1 MTLHASTPL
10 AYAQIRSCCTLANR
24 EKKIFVDW
32 TYHRVPRTS
41 AERKS
46 IVADAQTADTV
57 VVTLQCTDSLTA
69 ESIPDLAEVS
79 IFQ

>member
-1 MTLHASTPL
+1 MVSKERVGLE
-10 AYAQIRSCCTLANR
+10 NR
-24 EKKIFVDW
+24 D
-32 TYHRVPRTS
+32 THHRVPRTS